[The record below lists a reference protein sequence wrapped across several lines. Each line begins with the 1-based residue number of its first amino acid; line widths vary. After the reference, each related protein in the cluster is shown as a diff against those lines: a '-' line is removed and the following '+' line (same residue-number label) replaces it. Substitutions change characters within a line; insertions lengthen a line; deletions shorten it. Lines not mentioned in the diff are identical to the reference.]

1 MLKMKWKSRYALAA
15 LLACALAAPAWA
27 DDRAQHKGHDRLPFE
42 RLVVFGTSLS
52 DAGNFFALTKSQS
65 TPPDWGVDQFLIPSA
80 PYARGGHHFSNGPTW
95 IEQFARQARVKA
107 VNYAVGGA
115 RARNDGSAV
124 HLSEQVARF
133 LEESA
138 GGAPADALYVIE
150 MGGNDIR
157 DALAAGGGA
166 AGAAILGGALEAI
179 SINIMQLY
187 VQGARHFLVWNAPDL
202 GRTPAVIMLDQMMPG
217 AALGAGLLTQAFNGN
232 LDQMLTQLAGG
243 LPGARF
249 ERFDAYAKL
258 NTVLMHP
265 RLFGLRDVDSACI
278 MPNDPPFAC
287 GRPDEFLFWDGIH
300 PTRAAHGI
308 LAEEAARVLAA
319 D

>member
-1 MLKMKWKSRYALAA
+1 MMRNGRSPAVLKKICFTLA
-15 LLACALAAPAWA
+15 LLACTPLWA
-27 DDRAQHKGHDRLPFE
+27 HDRAPFE

-52 DAGNFFALTKSQS
+52 DPGNFFALTRRQS
-65 TPPDWGVDQFLIPSA
+65 TPPDWGVDQFLIPAA

-95 IEQFARQARVKA
+95 IEQFARQAKVKA
-107 VNYAVGGA
+107 ANYAVGGA
-115 RARNDGSAV
+115 RAHNDGSEF
-124 HLSEQVARF
+124 HLAAQVGRF
-133 LEESA
+133 LGQS
-138 GGAPADALYVIE
+138 GGGVPDDALYVIE

-179 SINIMQLY
+179 SDSVVQLY
-187 VQGARHFLVWNAPDL
+187 VRGARRFLVWSAPDL
-202 GRTPAVIMLDQMMPG
+202 GRTPAVIALDRLSPG
-217 AALGAGLLTQAFNGN
+217 AALGAGLLTQAFNAN
-232 LDQMLTQLAGG
+232 LDQLLAQLAAA
-243 LPGARF
+243 LPDIRL
-249 ERFDAYAKL
+249 ERLDAYAKL

-287 GRPDEFLFWDGIH
+287 QRPDQYLFWDGIH

-308 LAEEAARVLAA
+308 LAEEAARVLLG